1 MITTELVARAICKY
15 GTCKTCDGDC
25 ADYRAAER
33 VMKAIE
39 EDKKKETKDEE
50 RYEEI
55 LRLLHEK
62 STAANVELCYETKD
76 GETMVVDNQEALA
89 VMNQILEEA
98 YLPFLTRVLVEAGY
112 HRDLEV

>member
-15 GTCKTCDGDC
+15 GTCKTCDSDC

-39 EDKKKETKDEE
+39 EDKKKKAED
-50 RYEEI
+50 RYQEI
-55 LRLLHEK
+55 LGLLYEK
-62 STAANVELCYETKD
+62 STAANVERCYETKD

-112 HRDLEV
+112 HRDLEA